1 MIAKHVVAMDAI
13 SAPWFAICATSTME
27 AFTLT
32 APPRTDLRAT
42 LRELF
47 IHGKRREAHTKSVTS
62 SPFFHAQSRNES
74 AEAMRRAIQTR
85 ASFDSKATT
94 HPITGVA
101 ATALDAE
108 NRAALR
114 AVKSENVR
122 TTTVS
127 HYASTRACRFT
138 PSFPPRLGRADPGR
152 ASAPQTDRASR
163 VPAHR
168 PMRGV
173 SRASHD
179 VRDERKRAD
188 DARRNRTK
196 FTASFVPSTSIG
208 VHRRRRVV
216 ASSIHPS
223 DPRSNP
229 ASHSKFFLSHERSR
243 THPLGG
249 NPASIAPDPC
259 RSRRVVVRSRV
270 LVVVGFDSSSVSSS
284 YKMRAYLLATLER
297 VAVVGAATA
306 TVLKEAMADMMMMC
320 FGRCVRCVPIER
332 LIQSRSRSVESRR
345 SVGRVYFTL
354 VSPIKHRVYV
364 YFF

>member
-1 MIAKHVVAMDAI
+1 
-13 SAPWFAICATSTME
+13 ME
-27 AFTLT
+27 NDEK
-32 APPRTDLRAT
+32 RTQ
-42 LRELF
+42 
-47 IHGKRREAHTKSVTS
+47 S
-62 SPFFHAQSRNES
+62 QSRVHHFFTRHRETNRP
-74 AEAMRRAIQTR
+74 RRCDEKSKRARPSTTTR
-85 ASFDSKATT
+85 RSKATT

-138 PSFPPRLGRADPGR
+138 PSFPPRPGGFDPGR

-179 VRDERKRAD
+179 GRDERKRAD

-196 FTASFVPSTSIG
+196 FTASFVPSASIG

-223 DPRSNP
+223 ESRSNP
-229 ASHSKFFLSHERSR
+229 VSHSKFFLSHERSR

-249 NPASIAPDPC
+249 NPASVDRA
-259 RSRRVVVRSRV
+259 RSVPFPPSRRPFRVVV
-270 LVVVGFDSSSVSSS
+270 VVVRFASSS

-306 TVLKEAMADMMMMC
+306 TVLKEAMADMLMMC

-332 LIQSRSRSVESRR
+332 DRSRSSR
-345 SVGRVYFTL
+345 SVGR
-354 VSPIKHRVYV
+354 SRVFYIGV
-364 YFF
+364 THQV

>member
-1 MIAKHVVAMDAI
+1 
-13 SAPWFAICATSTME
+13 ME
-27 AFTLT
+27 NDEK
-32 APPRTDLRAT
+32 RTQ
-42 LRELF
+42 
-47 IHGKRREAHTKSVTS
+47 S
-62 SPFFHAQSRNES
+62 QSRVHHFFTRSRETNRP
-74 AEAMRRAIQTR
+74 RRCDEKSKRARPSTTTR
-85 ASFDSKATT
+85 RSKATT

-138 PSFPPRLGRADPGR
+138 PSFPPRPGGFDPGR

-179 VRDERKRAD
+179 GRDERKRAD

-196 FTASFVPSTSIG
+196 FTASFVPSASIG

-223 DPRSNP
+223 ESRSNP
-229 ASHSKFFLSHERSR
+229 VSHSKFFLSHERSR

-259 RSRRVVVRSRV
+259 RSRRVVVRFASSS
-270 LVVVGFDSSSVSSS
+270 SSSVS
-284 YKMRAYLLATLER
+284 RRHRRPFR
-297 VAVVGAATA
+297 VGFVV
-306 TVLKEAMADMMMMC
+306 
-320 FGRCVRCVPIER
+320 
-332 LIQSRSRSVESRR
+332 
-345 SVGRVYFTL
+345 
-354 VSPIKHRVYV
+354 
-364 YFF
+364 

>member
-1 MIAKHVVAMDAI
+1 
-13 SAPWFAICATSTME
+13 ME
-27 AFTLT
+27 NDEK
-32 APPRTDLRAT
+32 RTQ
-42 LRELF
+42 
-47 IHGKRREAHTKSVTS
+47 S
-62 SPFFHAQSRNES
+62 QSRVHHFFTRSRETNRP
-74 AEAMRRAIQTR
+74 RRCDEQSKRARPSTTTR
-85 ASFDSKATT
+85 RSKATT

-138 PSFPPRLGRADPGR
+138 PSFPPRPGGFDPGR

-196 FTASFVPSTSIG
+196 FTASFVPSASIG
-208 VHRRRRVV
+208 VV
-216 ASSIHPS
+216 ASSRRRVIHPS
-223 DPRSNP
+223 IRIAVEPGVPFQVFLESRTVTNTPTHSEGTPR
-229 ASHSKFFLSHERSR
+229 RSR
-243 THPLGG
+243 PIRAV
-249 NPASIAPDPC
+249 PAE
-259 RSRRVVVRSRV
+259 
-270 LVVVGFDSSSVSSS
+270 SSSVSRRRRRRPFRVVIVVRFASVSS
-284 YKMRAYLLATLER
+284 YKNAR
-297 VAVVGAATA
+297 VPLGDVGARRGRRRGDRDGAEGGDGGHA
-306 TVLKEAMADMMMMC
+306 DDVL
-320 FGRCVRCVPIER
+320 
-332 LIQSRSRSVESRR
+332 RSVCAVRPDRTR
-345 SVGRVYFTL
+345 SVGRGRSSRSVGR
-354 VSPIKHRVYV
+354 SRVFYIGV
-364 YFF
+364 THQV

>member
-1 MIAKHVVAMDAI
+1 
-13 SAPWFAICATSTME
+13 ME
-27 AFTLT
+27 NDEK
-32 APPRTDLRAT
+32 RTQ
-42 LRELF
+42 
-47 IHGKRREAHTKSVTS
+47 S
-62 SPFFHAQSRNES
+62 QSRVHHFFTRSRETNRS
-74 AEAMRRAIQTR
+74 RRCDEQSKRARPSTTTR
-85 ASFDSKATT
+85 RSKATT

-138 PSFPPRLGRADPGR
+138 PSFPPRPGGFDPGR

-196 FTASFVPSTSIG
+196 FTASFVPSASIG

-223 DPRSNP
+223 ESRSNP

-243 THPLGG
+243 THP
-249 NPASIAPDPC
+249 PTRREPRVDRA
-259 RSRRVVVRSRV
+259 RSVPFPPSRRPFRVVV
-270 LVVVGFDSSSVSSS
+270 VVVRFASSSSSVSRRFRRI
-284 YKMRAYLLATLER
+284 KMRAYLLATLER

-306 TVLKEAMADMMMMC
+306 TVLKEAMADMLMMC

-332 LIQSRSRSVESRR
+332 DRSGRGRSSR
-345 SVGRVYFTL
+345 SVGR
-354 VSPIKHRVYV
+354 SRVFYIGV
-364 YFF
+364 THQV

>member
-1 MIAKHVVAMDAI
+1 
-13 SAPWFAICATSTME
+13 ME
-27 AFTLT
+27 NDEK
-32 APPRTDLRAT
+32 RTQ
-42 LRELF
+42 
-47 IHGKRREAHTKSVTS
+47 S
-62 SPFFHAQSRNES
+62 QSRVHHFFTRSRETNRS
-74 AEAMRRAIQTR
+74 RRCDEQSKRARPSTTTR
-85 ASFDSKATT
+85 RSKATT

-138 PSFPPRLGRADPGR
+138 PSFPPRPGGFDPGR

-196 FTASFVPSTSIG
+196 FTASFVPSASIG

-223 DPRSNP
+223 ESRSNP

-243 THPLGG
+243 THP
-249 NPASIAPDPC
+249 PTRREPRVD
-259 RSRRVVVRSRV
+259 RSRPIRAVPAE
-270 LVVVGFDSSSVSSS
+270 SSSVSRRRRRRPFRVVIVVRFASVSS
-284 YKMRAYLLATLER
+284 YKNAR
-297 VAVVGAATA
+297 VPLGDVGARRGRRRGDRDGAEGGDGGHA
-306 TVLKEAMADMMMMC
+306 DDVL
-320 FGRCVRCVPIER
+320 
-332 LIQSRSRSVESRR
+332 RSVCAVRPDRTR
-345 SVGRVYFTL
+345 SVGRGRSSRSVGR
-354 VSPIKHRVYV
+354 SRVFYIGV
-364 YFF
+364 THQV

>member
-1 MIAKHVVAMDAI
+1 
-13 SAPWFAICATSTME
+13 ME
-27 AFTLT
+27 NDEK
-32 APPRTDLRAT
+32 RTQ
-42 LRELF
+42 
-47 IHGKRREAHTKSVTS
+47 S
-62 SPFFHAQSRNES
+62 QSRVHHFFTRSRETNRS
-74 AEAMRRAIQTR
+74 RRCDEQSKRARPSTTTR
-85 ASFDSKATT
+85 RSKATT

-138 PSFPPRLGRADPGR
+138 PSFPPRPGGFDPGR

-196 FTASFVPSTSIG
+196 FTASFVPSASIG
-208 VHRRRRVV
+208 VV
-216 ASSIHPS
+216 ASSRHPSIHPN
-223 DPRSNP
+223 RG
-229 ASHSKFFLSHERSR
+229 R
-243 THPLGG
+243 T
-249 NPASIAPDPC
+249 
-259 RSRRVVVRSRV
+259 RR
-270 LVVVGFDSSSVSSS
+270 
-284 YKMRAYLLATLER
+284 
-297 VAVVGAATA
+297 
-306 TVLKEAMADMMMMC
+306 
-320 FGRCVRCVPIER
+320 PI
-332 LIQSRSRSVESRR
+332 
-345 SVGRVYFTL
+345 
-354 VSPIKHRVYV
+354 PI
-364 YFF
+364 FS

>member
-1 MIAKHVVAMDAI
+1 
-13 SAPWFAICATSTME
+13 ME
-27 AFTLT
+27 NDEK
-32 APPRTDLRAT
+32 RTQ
-42 LRELF
+42 
-47 IHGKRREAHTKSVTS
+47 S
-62 SPFFHAQSRNES
+62 QSRVHHFFTRHRETNRP
-74 AEAMRRAIQTR
+74 RRCDEKSKRARPSTTTR
-85 ASFDSKATT
+85 RSKATT

-138 PSFPPRLGRADPGR
+138 PSFPPRPGGFDPGR

-196 FTASFVPSTSIG
+196 FTASFVPSASIG
-208 VHRRRRVV
+208 VV
-216 ASSIHPS
+216 ASSRRRVIHPS
-223 DPRSNP
+223 IRIAVEPGVP
-229 ASHSKFFLSHERSR
+229 FQVFLESR
-243 THPLGG
+243 TVTNTPTRRE
-249 NPASIAPDPC
+249 PRVDRA
-259 RSRRVVVRSRV
+259 RSVPFPPSRRPFRVVV
-270 LVVVGFDSSSVSSS
+270 VVVRFASSSSSVSRRFRRI
-284 YKMRAYLLATLER
+284 KMRAYLLATLER

-306 TVLKEAMADMMMMC
+306 TVLKEAMADMLMMC

-332 LIQSRSRSVESRR
+332 DRSVEVGRVGR

-354 VSPIKHRVYV
+354 VSPIKCRVYV
-364 YFF
+364 DSF